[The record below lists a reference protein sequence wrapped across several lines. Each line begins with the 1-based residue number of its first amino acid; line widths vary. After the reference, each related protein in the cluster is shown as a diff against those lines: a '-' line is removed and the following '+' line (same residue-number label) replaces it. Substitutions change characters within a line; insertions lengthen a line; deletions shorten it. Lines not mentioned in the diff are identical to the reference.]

1 MSLLTVLC
9 TRNTKA
15 VVVRTQQFVTA
26 SSSVSDRSYT
36 NTAHNKDNEPYYSP
50 LLSEKRPDQFGR
62 GGRASKAGVKVAVFG
77 ATGFLGEHFCAH
89 LGTFF
94 SIHMFMCLSSD
105 IMSLG
110 DVFFKTK
117 PYFVC
122 FI

>member
-9 TRNTKA
+9 TRSTKT
-15 VVVRTQQFVTA
+15 VVVRTQQIVTA

-77 ATGFLGEHFCAH
+77 ATGFLGEHFCAQ
-89 LGTFF
+89 LGTLFLLYKF
-94 SIHMFMCLSSD
+94 VCVSSD
-105 IMSLG
+105 SMALG
-110 DVFFKTK
+110 DVFFKK
-117 PYFVC
+117 EPYFVC